1 MTAATSAAG
10 QRALLASAQAGRRAP
25 KRVLPGF
32 GITLGY
38 TLFYLSII
46 VLIPLSA
53 LIFKTFTLTWDQFWA
68 AVSSPRVVASYQL
81 TFGASFIAALVN
93 LVFGLLI
100 AWVLVR
106 YKFPGKKIVDA
117 LVDLPFALP
126 TAVSGIALTA
136 LFAPT
141 GALGALLGKLG
152 IKVAFTATGITVAM
166 IFIGLPFVIRS
177 VQPALADL
185 SKELEEASRSLG
197 ASRFQTLWRVTLP
210 LLTPSVLSGF
220 TLAFS
225 RALGEYGSVVFIAGN
240 MPMKTEIASL
250 LIITKLE
257 QFDYAGATAIAVAL
271 LSLSLVSILLI
282 NLLQARTSRL
292 LGN

>member
-1 MTAATSAAG
+1 MRLKEKS
-10 QRALLASAQAGRRAP
+10 
-25 KRVLPGF
+25 VLPGF
-32 GITLGY
+32 GLSLGF
-38 TLFYLSII
+38 TVFYLSLI
-46 VLIPLSA
+46 VLVPLSA
-53 LIFKTFTLTWDQFWA
+53 LVLR
-68 AVSSPRVVASYQL
+68 SSESGFSGFIDTIRHPRVL
-81 TFGASFIAALVN
+81 ASFKVTFLSAFKAALANVV
-93 LVFGLLI
+93 LGVTV
-100 AWVLVR
+100 AWFLVR
-106 YKFPGKKIVDA
+106 GRFPLKRLVDA

-136 LFAPT
+136 LLAPNST
-141 GALGALLGKLG
+141 LGAALGKLG
-152 IKVAFTATGITVAM
+152 VKVAFTSTGITIAM
-166 IFIGLPFVIRS
+166 IFIGMPFVIRS

-197 ASRFQTLWRVTLP
+197 ASGFQTLYRVVLP
-210 LLTPSVLSGF
+210 LLAPSVLSGF

-271 LSLSLVSILLI
+271 LVLSLLAILLVNVFQAWTAR
-282 NLLQARTSRL
+282 NLGGA
-292 LGN
+292 

>member
-1 MTAATSAAG
+1 MKLRLKEKSI
-10 QRALLASAQAGRRAP
+10 
-25 KRVLPGF
+25 LPGF
-32 GITLGY
+32 GLSLGF
-38 TLFYLSII
+38 TVFYLSLL
-46 VLIPLSA
+46 VLVPLSA
-53 LIFKTFTLTWDQFWA
+53 LVLR
-68 AVSSPRVVASYQL
+68 SSELGFEGFIATILRPRVL
-81 TFGASFIAALVN
+81 ASFEVTFLSAFKAALIN
-93 LVFGLLI
+93 VFLGVTV
-100 AWVLVR
+100 AWFLVR
-106 YKFPGKKIVDA
+106 GRFPLKRLVDA

-136 LFAPT
+136 LFAPNS
-141 GALGALLGKLG
+141 ALGAALVRLG
-152 IKVAFTATGITVAM
+152 IKVAFTTTGITIAM
-166 IFIGLPFVIRS
+166 IFIGMPFVIRS

-197 ASRFQTLWRVTLP
+197 ASRFQTLWRVVFP
-210 LLTPSVLSGF
+210 LLAPSVLSGF

-271 LSLSLVSILLI
+271 LSLSLLSILLI
-282 NLLQARTSRL
+282 NVFQARTARY
-292 LGN
+292 LGNA

>member
-1 MTAATSAAG
+1 MKLNWKEKS
-10 QRALLASAQAGRRAP
+10 
-25 KRVLPGF
+25 VLPGF
-32 GITLGY
+32 GLAFGY
-38 TLFYLSII
+38 TVFYLSLL
-46 VLIPLSA
+46 VLVPL
-53 LIFKTFTLTWDQFWA
+53 
-68 AVSSPRVVASYQL
+68 
-81 TFGASFIAALVN
+81 AALV
-93 LVFGLLI
+93 LRSSELGLSGFIKVITHPRVLASFKVTFSTAFTAALI
-100 AWVLVR
+100 NVVLGVVVAWFLVR
-106 YKFPGKKIVDA
+106 GRFPLKRLVDA

-136 LFAPT
+136 LFAPNST
-141 GALGALLGKLG
+141 LGGALLKLG
-152 IKVAFTATGITVAM
+152 IKVAFTTTGITIAM

-185 SKELEEASRSLG
+185 SRELEEAAHSLG
-197 ASRFQTLWRVTLP
+197 ASRLQTLRRVVLP
-210 LLTPSVLSGF
+210 LLAPSILSGF

-271 LSLSLVSILLI
+271 LSLSLLAIFLI
-282 NLLQARTSRL
+282 NVLQTRTAKYF
-292 LGN
+292 GN

>member
-1 MTAATSAAG
+1 MKLRLKEKS
-10 QRALLASAQAGRRAP
+10 
-25 KRVLPGF
+25 VLPGF
-32 GITLGY
+32 GLSLGF
-38 TLFYLSII
+38 TVFYLSLI
-46 VLIPLSA
+46 VLVPLSA
-53 LIFKTFTLTWDQFWA
+53 LVFR
-68 AVSSPRVVASYQL
+68 SSELGFSGFIETIRHPRVL
-81 TFGASFIAALVN
+81 ASFKVTFLSAFKAALINVV
-93 LVFGLLI
+93 LGVTV
-100 AWVLVR
+100 AWFLVR
-106 YKFPGKKIVDA
+106 GRFPLKRLVDA

-136 LFAPT
+136 LLTPSST
-141 GALGALLGKLG
+141 LGAALGKLG
-152 IKVAFTATGITVAM
+152 IKVAFTSTGITVAM
-166 IFIGLPFVIRS
+166 IFIGMPFVIRS

-197 ASRFQTLWRVTLP
+197 ASRFQTLWRVVLP
-210 LLTPSVLSGF
+210 LLAPSILSGF

-257 QFDYAGATAIAVAL
+257 QFDYAGATVIAVAL
-271 LSLSLVSILLI
+271 LSLSLVAIILI
-282 NLLQARTSRL
+282 NLFQAWTARN

>member
-1 MTAATSAAG
+1 MKLNWKEKS
-10 QRALLASAQAGRRAP
+10 
-25 KRVLPGF
+25 VLPGF
-32 GITLGY
+32 GLAFGY
-38 TLFYLSII
+38 TVFYLSLL
-46 VLIPLSA
+46 VLVPL
-53 LIFKTFTLTWDQFWA
+53 
-68 AVSSPRVVASYQL
+68 
-81 TFGASFIAALVN
+81 AALV
-93 LVFGLLI
+93 LRSSELGIAGFFKTITHPRVMASFKVTFSTALTAALI
-100 AWVLVR
+100 NVVLGVVVAWFLVR
-106 YKFPGKKIVDA
+106 GRFPLKRLVDA

-136 LFAPT
+136 LFAPNST
-141 GALGALLGKLG
+141 LGGALLKLG
-152 IKVAFTATGITVAM
+152 IKVAFTTTGITIAM

-185 SKELEEASRSLG
+185 SRELEEAAHSLG
-197 ASRFQTLWRVTLP
+197 ASRFQTLRRVVLP
-210 LLTPSVLSGF
+210 LLAPSILSGF

-271 LSLSLVSILLI
+271 LSLSLLAIFLI
-282 NLLQARTSRL
+282 NLLQARTAKYF
-292 LGN
+292 GN

>member
-1 MTAATSAAG
+1 MNFRLKEKS
-10 QRALLASAQAGRRAP
+10 
-25 KRVLPGF
+25 VLPGF
-32 GITLGY
+32 GLSLGY
-38 TLFYLSII
+38 TVFCLSLV

-53 LIFKTFTLTWDQFWA
+53 LVARSAELGLAGFWDVIRQ
-68 AVSSPRVVASYQL
+68 PRVL
-81 TFGASFIAALVN
+81 ASFKVTFLSAFTAALLNV
-93 LVFGLLI
+93 VFGVTV
-100 AWVLVR
+100 AWFLVR
-106 YKFPGKKIVDA
+106 GRFPLKRLVDA

-136 LFAPT
+136 LFAPN
-141 GALGALLGKLG
+141 GALGHALGKLG

-185 SKELEEASRSLG
+185 SRELEEASHSLG
-197 ASRFQTLWRVTLP
+197 ASRFQTLWRVVFP
-210 LLTPSVLSGF
+210 LLAPSALSGF

-240 MPMKTEIASL
+240 MPLKTEIASL

-271 LSLSLVSILLI
+271 LSLSLLFILLI
-282 NLLQARTSRL
+282 NGFQAWTAKY
-292 LGN
+292 LGST

>member
-1 MTAATSAAG
+1 MKLNWKEKS
-10 QRALLASAQAGRRAP
+10 
-25 KRVLPGF
+25 VLPGF
-32 GITLGY
+32 GLAFGY
-38 TLFYLSII
+38 TVFYLSLL
-46 VLIPLSA
+46 VLVPL
-53 LIFKTFTLTWDQFWA
+53 
-68 AVSSPRVVASYQL
+68 
-81 TFGASFIAALVN
+81 AALV
-93 LVFGLLI
+93 LRSSELGIAGFFKTITHPRVLASFRVTFSTALTAALI
-100 AWVLVR
+100 NVVLGVVVAWFLVR
-106 YKFPGKKIVDA
+106 GRFPLKRLVDA

-136 LFAPT
+136 LFAPNST
-141 GALGALLGKLG
+141 LGGALLKLG
-152 IKVAFTATGITVAM
+152 IKVAFTTTGITIAM

-185 SKELEEASRSLG
+185 SRELEEAAHSLG
-197 ASRFQTLWRVTLP
+197 ASRFQTLRRVVLP
-210 LLTPSVLSGF
+210 LLAPSILSGF

-271 LSLSLVSILLI
+271 LSLSLLAIFLI
-282 NLLQARTSRL
+282 NVLQARTAKYF
-292 LGN
+292 GN

>member
-1 MTAATSAAG
+1 MTFRLKEKST
-10 QRALLASAQAGRRAP
+10 
-25 KRVLPGF
+25 LPGF
-32 GITLGY
+32 GLSLGF
-38 TLFYLSII
+38 TVFYLSLI
-46 VLIPLSA
+46 VLVPLSA
-53 LIFKTFTLTWDQFWA
+53 LVIR
-68 AVSSPRVVASYQL
+68 SSEFGLAGFIETVRHPRVM
-81 TFGASFIAALVN
+81 ASFKVTFLSAFQAALINVV
-93 LVFGLLI
+93 LGVTV
-100 AWVLVR
+100 AWFLVR
-106 YKFPGKKIVDA
+106 GRFPLKRLVDA

-136 LFAPT
+136 LFAPK

-257 QFDYAGATAIAVAL
+257 QCDYAGATAIAVAL
-271 LSLSLVSILLI
+271 LTLSLASIFLV
-282 NLLQARTSRL
+282 NVLQARASRC
-292 LGN
+292 LGR

>member
-1 MTAATSAAG
+1 MKLKEKS
-10 QRALLASAQAGRRAP
+10 
-25 KRVLPGF
+25 VLPGF
-32 GITLGY
+32 GLSLGF
-38 TLFYLSII
+38 TVFYLSLI
-46 VLIPLSA
+46 VLVPLSA
-53 LIFKTFTLTWDQFWA
+53 LVFR
-68 AVSSPRVVASYQL
+68 SSELGFSGFIETIRHPRVLASFKV
-81 TFGASFIAALVN
+81 TFLSAFIAALANV
-93 LVFGLLI
+93 VFGVTV
-100 AWVLVR
+100 AWFLVR
-106 YKFPGKKIVDA
+106 GRFPLKRAVDA

-136 LFAPT
+136 LFAPNS
-141 GALGALLGKLG
+141 ALGSALAELGV
-152 IKVAFTATGITVAM
+152 KVAFTSAGITVAM

-185 SKELEEASRSLG
+185 SKELEEAALSLG
-197 ASRFQTLWRVTLP
+197 ASKFQTLWRVVLP
-210 LLTPSVLSGF
+210 LLAPPILSGF

-271 LSLSLVSILLI
+271 LSLSLLAILLV
-282 NLLQARTSRL
+282 NLLQTRATRY
-292 LGN
+292 LGS

>member
-1 MTAATSAAG
+1 MKLRLKEKS
-10 QRALLASAQAGRRAP
+10 
-25 KRVLPGF
+25 VLPGF
-32 GITLGY
+32 GLSLGF
-38 TLFYLSII
+38 TVFYLSLL
-46 VLIPLSA
+46 VLVPLSA
-53 LIFKTFTLTWDQFWA
+53 LVLR
-68 AVSSPRVVASYQL
+68 SSQLGPSGFIATIRNPRVL
-81 TFGASFIAALVN
+81 ASFEVTFLSAFKAALINVV
-93 LVFGLLI
+93 LGVTV
-100 AWVLVR
+100 AWFLVR
-106 YKFPGKKIVDA
+106 GRFPLKRLADA

-136 LFAPT
+136 LLSPNST
-141 GALGALLGKLG
+141 LGAALGKLG
-152 IKVAFTATGITVAM
+152 IQVAFTTTGITIAM
-166 IFIGLPFVIRS
+166 IFIGMPFVIRS

-197 ASRFQTLWRVTLP
+197 ASRFQTLWRVVFP
-210 LLTPSVLSGF
+210 LLAPSILSGF

-271 LSLSLVSILLI
+271 LSLSLISILLI
-282 NLLQARTSRL
+282 NVFQARSARY
-292 LGN
+292 LGSA

>member
-1 MTAATSAAG
+1 MKLREKS
-10 QRALLASAQAGRRAP
+10 
-25 KRVLPGF
+25 VLPGF
-32 GITLGY
+32 GLSLGF
-38 TLFYLSII
+38 TVFYLSLI
-46 VLIPLSA
+46 VLVPLSA
-53 LIFKTFTLTWDQFWA
+53 LVFRSGELGFSGFIETILH
-68 AVSSPRVVASYQL
+68 PRVL
-81 TFGASFIAALVN
+81 ASFKVTFASALTAALVN
-93 LVFGLLI
+93 VVFGVTV
-100 AWVLVR
+100 AWFLVR
-106 YKFPGKKIVDA
+106 GRFPLKRVVDA

-136 LFAPT
+136 LFAPNGT
-141 GALGALLGKLG
+141 LGSTLAKFG
-152 IKVAFTATGITVAM
+152 IKVAFTTTGITVAM

-185 SKELEEASRSLG
+185 SKELEEAALSLG
-197 ASRFQTLWRVTLP
+197 ASKFQTLWRVVLP
-210 LLTPSVLSGF
+210 LLAPPILSGF

-271 LSLSLVSILLI
+271 LSLSLLAILLV
-282 NLLQARTSRL
+282 NLLQTRATRYIGS
-292 LGN
+292 